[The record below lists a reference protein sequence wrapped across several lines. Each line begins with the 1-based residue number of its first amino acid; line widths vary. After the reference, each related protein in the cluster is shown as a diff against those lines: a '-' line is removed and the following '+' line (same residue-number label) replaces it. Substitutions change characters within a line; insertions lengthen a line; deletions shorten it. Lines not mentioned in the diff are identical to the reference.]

1 VETLGNDE
9 ILMRSCT
16 AVVFC
21 GGRATRLQSYLS
33 GRAKALV
40 TLDRKPYLH
49 GLLNQLHDAGLKEV
63 ILCVSPFTTDIIEDV
78 RGGRRL
84 GLEVRY
90 SLDTGL
96 HENASALWYCHTHI
110 RTPLALCINGDTIV
124 DVDFGQLLR
133 AHLRSGATCT
143 LVASDR
149 TDQPHPGAIEVGT
162 GNRVIDLHEWEQDRG
177 IAVRPY
183 RSSRFYTNS
192 GVYVFDMTVLGS
204 RWAAED
210 RAGKIEQGLLRSLAK
225 SRSLFAYRNGSKY
238 LLDLGTPH
246 RLSTARSQ
254 LSSIS
259 QFFTV

>member
-1 VETLGNDE
+1 
-9 ILMRSCT
+9 MRSCT

-21 GGRATRLQSYLS
+21 GGRATRLQSQLS

-40 TLDRKPYLH
+40 TLDRNPYLY

-63 ILCVSPFTTDIIEDV
+63 ILCVSPFTEDIIEDV
-78 RGGRRL
+78 RGGRAF
-84 GLEVRY
+84 GLEIRY

-96 HENASALWYCHTHI
+96 HENASALWHCHARL

-124 DVDFGQLLR
+124 DVDFRQLLR
-133 AHLRSGATCT
+133 AHIRSGAACT

-149 TDQPHPGAIEVGT
+149 MDQPHPGAVEVDAG
-162 GNRVIDLHEWEQDRG
+162 GKVIDLHEWAQDRQVE
-177 IAVRPY
+177 VRAY

-192 GVYVFDMTVLGS
+192 GVYVFNVAALGS
-204 RWAAED
+204 RCAPED
-210 RAGKIEQGLLRSLAK
+210 RTGKIEQGLLRSLAK
-225 SRSLFAYRNGSKY
+225 SGGLFAFSNGSRY